1 MIITFSLLDQEIQS
15 HRHSLLLELLGKFRK
30 IQRVLNLGVH
40 VREVVYSRLYRM
52 IFKFQCSSTS

>member
-40 VREVVYSRLYRM
+40 VREVVYSRLYRI
-52 IFKFQCSSTS
+52 IF